1 MKNNRCFSVL
11 ISFLLSLAI
20 ISGAFF
26 VSADTVNNTSLSSSD
41 YTISDGYI
49 YIHTPG
55 KSVSDVLDAIGN
67 NAVIYNLQNKAV
79 SAGIVG
85 TGMRAVTT
93 VDNITSNSSL
103 IVVNYDLDGDGTVNA
118 TDISLLKRNLLGTDT
133 LNLAQQKAI
142 TGDSSD
148 AIDIRD
154 LIRIKKYL
162 ADPATP
168 MYLNYSNG
176 LSSDLQYNTSLYGM
190 NFSNDVEGADPG
202 CFFVSEDED
211 SEYGGYYYMYKS
223 GSTFDANVTV
233 PDEYAQANQ
242 ILGAAYMCYRS
253 KDLYNWES
261 CGNFAGGYSLGVT
274 DKDWCRSNFWA
285 PEVIRNPA
293 DGKYYMYFSAAAP
306 SDWGVAGMS
315 SSANVFDRL
324 YLGVAVADMPVGPFN
339 IIFDSDAGTGK
350 RIPTINFRT
359 GCNTTYNWAAIDASP
374 FFDDNGDLYLYFNK
388 HTDDHYNSLKGVWGM
403 KMTSMSNPD
412 YSTVSCLAVPGKVT
426 VSNTKGSIEKIT
438 KGSNYYD
445 SSEGNINEA
454 PFMLKHNGKYYLTYA
469 SNGCT
474 CADYSV
480 HQAIGNS
487 PLGTFVKV
495 SDTKG
500 NPVLRG
506 DQLGYVNGTA
516 HHSFVNCG
524 DELWIVYH
532 KHNSLQ
538 GMEKGWDRSISVDR
552 ANFVTN
558 DDGIDIITVNGPS
571 KILQWLPYSVSGYEN
586 LAKTAEISVSGGN
599 GVSYLNDQILPFNA
613 VTESRVFS
621 AQNSDVTITLKWHNP
636 VNVSSVMVY
645 NAFYVNKAFSNI
657 SEISLGLVGLSQK
670 TADIKNL
677 RLPQRYIDNYVN
689 CAPAV
694 ADFDS
699 VYVNEL
705 KIKIRNEDKIVSGST
720 VLNLSEI
727 VVLGSTGE
735 VPKYNPECNSF
746 CSAENDSDIAVDGV
760 LNEPY
765 WQNGNWFTSTYDAA
779 LGVATPQMKVTGFTT
794 EKGLYIAAETN
805 DTNLVNDGDH
815 TVVSNSAFVFSIVA
829 DDINKNNPLYVT
841 DAVIDMRGDCHTSRE
856 SNFKRAIKAN
866 GVLNSGNT
874 AGATLEAFFP
884 WSSLQIDPKNGL
896 PDTFSVI
903 SSFRAVLP
911 GDAECTAS
919 NYVVAKCSADRSTP
933 LAENALFANSVAV
946 NGSRVYSATDRW
958 DISELSNN
966 VLNGSYEMGSS
977 LYPMYFSKQGNRMLI
992 STTVEYTTDI
1002 DSVGVSNCQSDLLAG
1017 IMLSSGSNNG
1027 WIGVRQSGIVYN
1039 EHWITNVI
1047 PYDVLTTW
1055 ARNYTKIKLEVLLIN
1070 GNLFFCVDNSYV
1082 TRVAVS
1088 DVVSD
1093 TDGNSNFAIGLIMGA
1108 DKTAN
1113 AQFSNISFT
1122 TDSAELGRFI
1132 DKYEIP
1138 EEKPYD
1144 PSVQSYIQYARALGK
1159 GYKNG
1164 NSETVAV
1171 LNENTTVFIG
1181 DSFFDGRQF
1190 WTDFYDD
1197 DYKNANAFL
1206 AGIGSTTV
1214 DNWLNLKDEVLAG
1227 FKDCSPKNIV
1237 MHLGTN
1243 SLWDD
1248 SATPESVASELK
1260 ELFNRLHESYPTS
1273 NIYYFS
1279 ITHRDIGEDNDR
1291 IDAVN
1296 SIISSWCETKPY
1308 VTFINTANRITS
1320 SILYDQIHPRLGC
1333 YSIFTEELQKAGCVI
1348 LDNNGNT
1355 YIPPASETA
1364 LFADYITLNGKS
1376 FASALD
1382 KWATG
1387 KEGVA
1392 KASYENGCALKPVY
1406 FSATGNK
1413 ALLETTV
1420 KCTTNFSAGNYETI
1434 PMAGITV
1441 TDGINSGILGIRQNS
1456 IVYNERIIQPAIN
1469 YDTLSSWDLNHHSV
1483 DLKIALNNGK
1493 FYVYVDDVFITG
1505 IAVSDVVTGADE
1517 NAELAVGLIMNADR
1531 NASLEFGNIS
1541 FVTDESKVNEFLGT
1555 RNSLFVTRV
1564 PLGANIAWSSL
1575 GSWDQSKIAENTL
1588 TATNT
1593 LNSSWQPAY
1602 FAEFGNA
1609 GLMHATVTRTDN
1621 IGESGATGDPIAA
1634 LKVSDGI
1641 NGNCYI
1647 GVRQNAVIYTGDIA
1661 IWGTLPSYV
1670 LTTWS
1675 SLEDL
1680 SFELD
1685 IALKDGYFYLYIDGI
1700 YVTKIELS
1708 KVVPGATPNTDLA
1721 FGITSY
1727 TGGKAEI
1734 EFSNISFTTDKAKI
1748 SAFLEK

>member
-1 MKNNRCFSVL
+1 M
-11 ISFLLSLAI
+11 
-20 ISGAFF
+20 
-26 VSADTVNNTSLSSSD
+26 
-41 YTISDGYI
+41 
-49 YIHTPG
+49 
-55 KSVSDVLDAIGN
+55 
-67 NAVIYNLQNKAV
+67 
-79 SAGIVG
+79 
-85 TGMRAVTT
+85 
-93 VDNITSNSSL
+93 
-103 IVVNYDLDGDGTVNA
+103 
-118 TDISLLKRNLLGTDT
+118 
-133 LNLAQQKAI
+133 
-142 TGDSSD
+142 
-148 AIDIRD
+148 
-154 LIRIKKYL
+154 
-162 ADPATP
+162 
-168 MYLNYSNG
+168 
-176 LSSDLQYNTSLYGM
+176 
-190 NFSNDVEGADPG
+190 
-202 CFFVSEDED
+202 
-211 SEYGGYYYMYKS
+211 
-223 GSTFDANVTV
+223 
-233 PDEYAQANQ
+233 
-242 ILGAAYMCYRS
+242 
-253 KDLYNWES
+253 
-261 CGNFAGGYSLGVT
+261 
-274 DKDWCRSNFWA
+274 
-285 PEVIRNPA
+285 
-293 DGKYYMYFSAAAP
+293 
-306 SDWGVAGMS
+306 
-315 SSANVFDRL
+315 
-324 YLGVAVADMPVGPFN
+324 
-339 IIFDSDAGTGK
+339 
-350 RIPTINFRT
+350 
-359 GCNTTYNWAAIDASP
+359 
-374 FFDDNGDLYLYFNK
+374 
-388 HTDDHYNSLKGVWGM
+388 
-403 KMTSMSNPD
+403 
-412 YSTVSCLAVPGKVT
+412 
-426 VSNTKGSIEKIT
+426 
-438 KGSNYYD
+438 
-445 SSEGNINEA
+445 
-454 PFMLKHNGKYYLTYA
+454 
-469 SNGCT
+469 
-474 CADYSV
+474 
-480 HQAIGNS
+480 
-487 PLGTFVKV
+487 
-495 SDTKG
+495 
-500 NPVLRG
+500 
-506 DQLGYVNGTA
+506 
-516 HHSFVNCG
+516 
-524 DELWIVYH
+524 
-532 KHNSLQ
+532 
-538 GMEKGWDRSISVDR
+538 
-552 ANFVTN
+552 
-558 DDGIDIITVNGPS
+558 
-571 KILQWLPYSVSGYEN
+571 
-586 LAKTAEISVSGGN
+586 
-599 GVSYLNDQILPFNA
+599 
-613 VTESRVFS
+613 
-621 AQNSDVTITLKWHNP
+621 
-636 VNVSSVMVY
+636 
-645 NAFYVNKAFSNI
+645 
-657 SEISLGLVGLSQK
+657 
-670 TADIKNL
+670 
-677 RLPQRYIDNYVN
+677 
-689 CAPAV
+689 
-694 ADFDS
+694 
-699 VYVNEL
+699 
-705 KIKIRNEDKIVSGST
+705 
-720 VLNLSEI
+720 
-727 VVLGSTGE
+727 
-735 VPKYNPECNSF
+735 
-746 CSAENDSDIAVDGV
+746 
-760 LNEPY
+760 
-765 WQNGNWFTSTYDAA
+765 
-779 LGVATPQMKVTGFTT
+779 
-794 EKGLYIAAETN
+794 
-805 DTNLVNDGDH
+805 
-815 TVVSNSAFVFSIVA
+815 
-829 DDINKNNPLYVT
+829 
-841 DAVIDMRGDCHTSRE
+841 
-856 SNFKRAIKAN
+856 
-866 GVLNSGNT
+866 
-874 AGATLEAFFP
+874 
-884 WSSLQIDPKNGL
+884 
-896 PDTFSVI
+896 
-903 SSFRAVLP
+903 
-911 GDAECTAS
+911 
-919 NYVVAKCSADRSTP
+919 
-933 LAENALFANSVAV
+933 
-946 NGSRVYSATDRW
+946 
-958 DISELSNN
+958 
-966 VLNGSYEMGSS
+966 
-977 LYPMYFSKQGNRMLI
+977 
-992 STTVEYTTDI
+992 
-1002 DSVGVSNCQSDLLAG
+1002 
-1017 IMLSSGSNNG
+1017 
-1027 WIGVRQSGIVYN
+1027 
-1039 EHWITNVI
+1039 
-1047 PYDVLTTW
+1047 
-1055 ARNYTKIKLEVLLIN
+1055 
-1070 GNLFFCVDNSYV
+1070 
-1082 TRVAVS
+1082 
-1088 DVVSD
+1088 
-1093 TDGNSNFAIGLIMGA
+1093 
-1108 DKTAN
+1108 
-1113 AQFSNISFT
+1113 
-1122 TDSAELGRFI
+1122 
-1132 DKYEIP
+1132 
-1138 EEKPYD
+1138 
-1144 PSVQSYIQYARALGK
+1144 GK